1 MFLGIRNSE
10 STRVLFGRSAIL
22 DALLCFCKG
31 WHLLMNCRLCSLRIK
46 KLEFLPVFYGE
57 PSSRDKKFRQSFERK
72 NRRLLGRILWFLA
85 NRETF
90 PVSFNTS
97 LRLRVNWQQTKDWRW
112 NSLSEWKKKKWHSTE
127 TSIIASTDTIL
138 EAVNKRKPTA
148 TVYLDMSK
156 AFDSINHSILLRKL
170 KAIGLAPSAVSW
182 FNSDLS
188 QRSQVVCIMM
198 LHSLTLYQ
206 WCV

>member
-1 MFLGIRNSE
+1 MPFPPPLPTSKKKKKILNPLLCCLGIRNCESSPVFLGIRNSE

-22 DALLCFCKG
+22 DVLLCFCKG

-57 PSSRDKKFRQSFERK
+57 LSSRDKKFRQSFERK

-85 NRETF
+85 NGETF

-112 NSLSEWKKKKWHSTE
+112 NSLSEWKKKVSLHWNFYYCLYRHYTRGGQQE
-127 TSIIASTDTIL
+127 
-138 EAVNKRKPTA
+138 
-148 TVYLDMSK
+148 K
-156 AFDSINHSILLRKL
+156 AYSYC
-170 KAIGLAPSAVSW
+170 
-182 FNSDLS
+182 LS
-188 QRSQVVCIMM
+188 RYEQSVR
-198 LHSLTLYQ
+198 
-206 WCV
+206 